1 MCTAAGSGVSGWGRA
16 SAWRA
21 AAQCGTHALTVH
33 STSSSVA
40 TASARPGKCSAR
52 RASCAAR
59 LSAPLRDGPASA
71 LLIVGG
77 EVEEERVTE
86 KAIIGAAWRVH
97 RARRMFSRLRGPR
110 ARRRAP
116 SPYSKPWEQVDAVS
130 NTQPR
135 AAAKGGGAR
144 R

>member
-33 STSSSVA
+33 STSSSIA

-59 LSAPLRDGPASA
+59 LSSAATLPLRDGPASA

-77 EVEEERVTE
+77 GVEEARVTQ
-86 KAIIGAAWRVH
+86 KGQLGRC
-97 RARRMFSRLRGPR
+97 RARAPRTANVLETAPPLGAPPR
-110 ARRRAP
+110 A
-116 SPYSKPWEQVDAVS
+116 KPLFQAV
-130 NTQPR
+130 
-135 AAAKGGGAR
+135 GAG
-144 R
+144 